1 MIGIRSF
8 IKIKRKH
15 VQFIA
20 IHIIYVIKTKAAG
33 AFWLETYLLLLLLTF
48 FISNIFPYR
57 SNSSGWQEKKNDIQ
71 FYSERG
77 KTIELKVAKQYTTI

>member
-1 MIGIRSF
+1 M
-8 IKIKRKH
+8 
-15 VQFIA
+15 
-20 IHIIYVIKTKAAG
+20 
-33 AFWLETYLLLLLLTF
+33 LETYLLLLLLTF